1 MLRVKLYGKL
11 ADQLPTKYQKNGLQ
25 LHANSVIEVLGALE
39 QFFPITQQL
48 WFKGAEFRLGR
59 TLKGSRPLK
68 LEEARHGRLCGLNGD
83 ESATL
88 HIVPVVMGSAI
99 TSAMIISALVTSAI
113 SIGVTLITNELFP
126 VGQKTSNNKR
136 KSALYSG
143 GLNVQQEGVVLPY
156 LAGTALCGSNFI
168 ETDVEV
174 TNIGLAPSFTP
185 GPGATRVGASGGLY
199 GNDIKSSG
207 FLDDLYKEV
216 FGSKGGGK
224 TRADNMQSTAKMK
237 MLGAVAAGP
246 VAGIK
251 GRTDTEKMSNIFID
265 GIPLWNAAE
274 NRPTYDGVL
283 WAERPGVSGQD
294 IVAITPGISNVINE
308 SIPLVK
314 QGEGGTDG
322 AIIRAVSGPNVA
334 RVKIRVNMAL
344 LSTSK
349 KGNQNETDMDIAV
362 LHRLP
367 GGSWMQAGTWHWKGK
382 SSSATQSEMIV
393 NAPDGAGEQL
403 WEFKVQRL
411 TADST
416 DDKLQNETSFGGW
429 TETIDKELSYDGTQ
443 GAPATALFGMSIDG
457 SLFPMTQPP
466 EVAAIW
472 EGRLCRVPTNYD
484 PVTRAYG
491 EFWDGT
497 WKRAHT
503 DNPVWHWLE
512 LATDPVVG
520 GGIADSYFNKFSLL
534 DCAKFCDQLVNGRPR
549 YTLNK
554 QFTDDQPLA
563 ELLSDLAKTFRAN
576 VFFGGDQVLLVQD
589 KPQGFVNHYV
599 NNAMV
604 LNGQFV
610 EDTVETQARFNEIVV
625 QWDNPAQHYE
635 TAEVVYRDEVAIAKL
650 AAAGFP
656 NGGVVTKT
664 VYKIGCTNAQE
675 AFDYARLLVWISQ
688 NEYKTITFDMPVG
701 ATNFAPGQLMEIDDW
716 NKTGKSKVGT
726 VKRVIDAN
734 TFELDAP
741 FEFKGAAVYKLRIA
755 NNEGQTMKSLQGFA
769 VDTKTATITLHDHG
783 LIEEQPVGIVQ
794 VGAGAQPVVYRV
806 IDIAEKSPGQYT
818 VTGQLYHEGKFAW
831 VEQNVPVVIPPTTE
845 ISIKAPKPEGLSIR
859 ANHRADDVLGTIFD
873 LEASW
878 FPYQPPAGVNSTPTK
893 VLGYEVQWSGPGDA
907 TLRAW
912 ERVYTTVYT
921 IKNAEPGQ
929 YRVRVRSINTVG
941 ATSEYAEA
949 VFDLNSDDT
958 LDLEPPIFEGLF

>member
-11 ADQLPTKYQKNGLQ
+11 ADQLPKKYRKSGLL
-25 LHANSVIEVLGALE
+25 LHANTVREVITALDQLFPFTE
-39 QFFPITQQL
+39 QQR
-48 WFKGAEFRLGR
+48 FKGSEYRLGR
-59 TLKGSRPLK
+59 TLKDSRKLK
-68 LEEARHGRLCGLNGD
+68 LAEAQHGLLCGLDGT
-83 ESATL
+83 ESVTL
-88 HIVPVVMGSAI
+88 HIVPAVFGSEI
-99 TSAMIISALVTSAI
+99 TSAMIVTALVTSAI
-113 SIGVTLITNELFP
+113 SIGVSLIVNALFP
-126 VGQKTSNNKR
+126 VGEKTSNNKR
-136 KSALYSG
+136 KSALYAG

-174 TNIGLAPSFTP
+174 MSVGLAPSFTP
-185 GPGATRVGASGGLY
+185 GPGATKAGASGGLY
-199 GNDIKSSG
+199 GSSVKSTGLIDDI
-207 FLDDLYKEV
+207 FKEV
-216 FGSKGGGK
+216 YGSKGGGK
-224 TRADNMQSTAKMK
+224 TRADNMMSFAKMK
-237 MLGAVAAGP
+237 MLGAIAAGP
-246 VAGIK
+246 VKGIK
-251 GRTDTEKMSNIFID
+251 GTTDAEKMSNIFID
-265 GIPLWNAAE
+265 GLPLWNVAE
-274 NRPTYDGVL
+274 NRATYDGVT
-283 WAERPGVSGQD
+283 WAEAPGVEGQGV
-294 IVAITPGISNVINE
+294 IAITPGVSNVINE
-308 SIPLVK
+308 NQALVK
-314 QGEGGTDG
+314 QTVAGQDG
-322 AIIRAVSGPNVA
+322 AIIRAVSGPGVA
-334 RVKIRVNMAL
+334 RVKIRVAMAL

-349 KGNQNETDMDIAV
+349 KGNQNETDMDITV
-362 LHRLP
+362 LTRLP
-367 GGSWMQAGTWHWKGK
+367 GGGWQQYGTWHWHGK
-382 SSSATQSEMIV
+382 SSSAVQSEMIV
-393 NAPDGAGEQL
+393 NAPDGAGDQL

-443 GAPATALFGMSIDG
+443 GAPPTALFGMAVDN
-457 SLFPMTQPP
+457 SLFDINQPP
-466 EVAAIW
+466 EVAEIW
-472 EGRLCRVPTNYD
+472 DGRLCRVPTSYD
-484 PVTRAYG
+484 PETRTYA

-520 GGIADSYFNKFSLL
+520 GGIADSYFNKWSLL

-554 QFTDDQPLA
+554 QFTDDQPIR

-576 VFFGGDQVLLVQD
+576 VFFGGSEILLIQD
-589 KPQGFVNHYV
+589 RPQGYVNHYV

-604 LNGQFV
+604 LNGQFA
-610 EDTVETQARFNEIVV
+610 EDDIEKDARFNEIVV

-650 AAAGFP
+650 AETGAA
-656 NGGVVTKT
+656 NGGVISKS

-701 ATNFAPGQLMEIDDW
+701 ACNFAPGQLMEIDDW

-726 VKRVIDAN
+726 VKRIIDAN
-734 TFELDAP
+734 NIELDAP
-741 FEFKGAAVYKLRIA
+741 FDFKGGAVYKLRIA
-755 NNEGQTMKSLQGFA
+755 NNEGQTIKDIRGFA
-769 VDTKTATITLHDHG
+769 QDTTSATITVQDHG

-806 IDIAEKSPGQYT
+806 IDIAEKSPGQYS

-845 ISIKAPKPEGLSIR
+845 ISIKAPKPEGLAVR
-859 ANHRADDVLGTIFD
+859 ASHRADDVLGTIFD

-907 TLRAW
+907 TLRPW
-912 ERVYTTVYT
+912 ERVYTTIYT

-941 ATSEYAEA
+941 ATSEYAE
-949 VFDLNSDDT
+949 VIYDLNSDGD
-958 LDLEPPIFEGLF
+958 DLEPPIFEGLF